1 VQQRNNNDCRGL
13 LLLNRLVF
21 FTQRRTGCNTNSDL
35 QLGQREQEHLCAK
48 QAHRGGGLGFEAW
61 GEQILLRGLKPHSQ
75 HLMTSLMLQ
84 LCMYNKQI
92 NMWFIVVHKW
102 GKTKQGFN

>member
-1 VQQRNNNDCRGL
+1 V
-13 LLLNRLVF
+13 
-21 FTQRRTGCNTNSDL
+21 
-35 QLGQREQEHLCAK
+35 
-48 QAHRGGGLGFEAW
+48 GFEAW
-61 GEQILLRGLKPHSQ
+61 GEQILLHVLKPYSQ
-75 HLMTSLMLQ
+75 HLMASLMLQ